1 MSTEY
6 RSTELTG
13 GPIFSC
19 TLSYCRTTL
28 YVDHLSHSVLG
39 TRYCIAIYVTREIE
53 APCHSTTCH
62 FEPFERLPKAPSPS
76 TFPPMISLLLAWA
89 LFSAPAPIDSLARR
103 IAVAPAESIQVTAVG
118 PVDGPAVVIVPGLV
132 SPAYA
137 FRKVLPPLAEAGVR
151 AVVVEPLGVG
161 RSSRPGDADYS
172 HTAQARRVASV
183 MDSLGIKHAVVMG
196 HAVGTAIALRLAVA
210 RPELV
215 KSLMLVEGGAL
226 ESAAVPGVKK
236 ALQFAFIVK
245 IFAGKGRIKKEVKKG
260 LMASSGD
267 TTWVT
272 DSLVERYVDGP
283 AGDMGAVLRALK
295 GMNKSVEA
303 DSLLPHLDHIQIP
316 VLLMLGGAAH
326 EGGPSSGRI
335 RTLERHIH
343 HLKQRMV
350 YGAGLHI
357 HEEQPAVVVEELL
370 ALVHQGAT

>member
-1 MSTEY
+1 
-6 RSTELTG
+6 
-13 GPIFSC
+13 
-19 TLSYCRTTL
+19 
-28 YVDHLSHSVLG
+28 
-39 TRYCIAIYVTREIE
+39 
-53 APCHSTTCH
+53 
-62 FEPFERLPKAPSPS
+62 
-76 TFPPMISLLLAWA
+76 MISPWLALA
-89 LFSAPAPIDSLARR
+89 LVSAPVHIDSLARR

-137 FRKVLPPLAEAGVR
+137 FRKVLPPLAEAGIR

-183 MDSLGIKHAVVMG
+183 MDSLGIKHAVIMG

-215 KSLMLVEGGAL
+215 KSLLLVEGGAL

-272 DSLVERYVDGP
+272 DSLVERYVEGP
-283 AGDMGAVLRALK
+283 AGDMGAVLRAFK
-295 GMNKSVEA
+295 AMNKSVEP
-303 DSLLPHLDHIQIP
+303 DSLVPKLNQLHMP
-316 VLLMLGGAAH
+316 VHLMLGGAAH
-326 EGGPSSGRI
+326 EGGPSPGRI
-335 RTLERHIH
+335 RTLVRHIPQ
-343 HLKQRMV
+343 LRERNV

-357 HEEQPAVVVEELL
+357 HEEQPQVMVDELL
-370 ALVHQGAT
+370 ALVRQGNS